1 MDHLKICMDAL
12 RLLARLPEFDTNRLY
27 LAEQR
32 IKEYLQSEA
41 HRPLTASLEHLTH
54 AIGKEV
60 AMGDK
65 TYWTTVQEFVD
76 TLLRNESGED

>member
-41 HRPLTASLEHLTH
+41 HRPLTASL
-54 AIGKEV
+54 
-60 AMGDK
+60 AMSVVRQFETDGGVIYGSDRLI
-65 TYWTTVQEFVD
+65 WF
-76 TLLRNESGED
+76 